1 MKKIRIFILIFVV
14 FAVVACQPKSHMHR
28 KALVGTWKLERLKTK
43 EQTVSGEAM
52 GNPTYTFTSDGW
64 RIKTVIRSDSV
75 RYIVQR
81 DSVFYPNSKLPA
93 SKIIIVEP
101 KHIIL
106 QNTGAEWFLF
116 KK

>member
-1 MKKIRIFILIFVV
+1 MKINRIFIV
-14 FAVVACQPKSHMHR
+14 FFGLF
-28 KALVGTWKLERLKTK
+28 ALVSCHSKYHVYHKTLLGTWNLERLKTN

-64 RIKTVIRSDSV
+64 RIKTLIRPDSV

-106 QNTGAEWFLF
+106 QNSGAEWFLF